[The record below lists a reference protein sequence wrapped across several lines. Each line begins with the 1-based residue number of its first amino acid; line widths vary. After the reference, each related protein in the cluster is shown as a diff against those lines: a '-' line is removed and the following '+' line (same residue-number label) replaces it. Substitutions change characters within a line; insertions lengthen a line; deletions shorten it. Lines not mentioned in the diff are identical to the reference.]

1 MSSDQSFSGRAGPS
15 IEVINGDMTKESS
28 DAIVN
33 LISSEMNMNNAGELS
48 KAILREGGQQIQDE
62 CSRLGHQT
70 AGSAVMTTGGNLA
83 APHVIHIIPGWNFF
97 LFTTFLKSLKSPLTS
112 LMCMM
117 FYRKND
123 SLQRLSVT
131 PAFVQ

>member
-1 MSSDQSFSGRAGPS
+1 
-15 IEVINGDMTKESS
+15 MTKETS

-33 LISSEMNMNNAGELS
+33 LVGFDMNMNNAGELS

-83 APHVIHIIPGWNFF
+83 APRVIHIIPGLNFF
-97 LFTTFLKSLKSPLTS
+97 LCVTSLKSLKSPLTS
-112 LMCMM
+112 LNCMM
-117 FYRKND
+117 FYQKND
-123 SLQRLSVT
+123 KV
-131 PAFVQ
+131 FI